1 MNGPFSGTLFRF
13 PLRNADQAENSKL
26 SRQAY
31 SEDDISSMFL
41 QLYKEAVFSIL
52 FLKNILSVEMYMW
65 DHDAQEPHKLYSC
78 SINSVNSDIV
88 WHRQALLRA
97 SKAVRSPDGEIDC
110 FLLDF
115 LSESISDGHS
125 KKRIDT
131 FFIVQSMAPASSR
144 ISAFAAAAAKE
155 YDFHL
160 LPWVS
165 VAACISNGLS
175 ESDVLKQGQAFC
187 FLPLPVRTGLNVQV
201 NGYFEVSSNRRSIW
215 FGADMDRAGKL
226 RSDWNKLLLMDV
238 VAPAFSELLL
248 GVRERLGPSKL
259 YYSLWPRGSF
269 DEPWNILAEWIYKK
283 ISRRPV
289 LYSDVA
295 GGKWVSPDEAF
306 IHDEVFYKAKE
317 LADTLILLEMP
328 IVHLPDPLGEMLSR
342 YATNIQK
349 GMISPRTVRNFLR
362 ECKIIYTLNKIHRL
376 ILLEYCLSDLLDAD
390 VGEQMTGLPLL
401 PLASGEFGLFSE
413 SSKGVSYFICNEM
426 EYKLLNLVSDRVID
440 RSIFP
445 CLLDRLSE
453 IGRLSSANLA
463 LFDIKCF
470 LQFVNRFFPVD
481 WKHKSRVAWNTESSA
496 NHPKAD
502 WFMLFWQY
510 IRDRCPDL
518 SVFSDW
524 PILPSTSGHLY
535 KASKSSKLI
544 NVQYLSDTLKELLE
558 NIGCKI
564 LDTNYG
570 IDHRDLYLYVYD
582 ANGTGV
588 LSAISES
595 VSSEGDSSLMMF
607 NNFADTEI
615 NELRKFLF
623 DPKWYIGGS
632 LSDSH
637 LKICKKLPIFRLYG
651 GPSNQSHHFSDLA
664 RSLKYLPPVDIPDF
678 LLDSEFI
685 HSSSNTEEGI
695 LSRYFGIQRMGRAF
709 FYRQKVLNK
718 IENLLPEFRDNV
730 MISILQDLPQLCI
743 EDASLRES
751 LKSLK
756 FVTTIS
762 GTLKCPQSLYDPRI
776 EELCALLE
784 DSDCFPSD
792 SFQDSGVLDM
802 LQGLGLRTSVSSDT
816 VIQSARQVELM
827 MHSDPLK
834 AHSRGKVLLSYLEAN
849 ANKWHFI
856 PPNNHKKTMKLS
868 KGSAAFMRRDMPL
881 DTDLEKF
888 WNDLRMICWC
898 PVLVIAPLP
907 TLPWPSASST
917 VAPPKLVRPLA
928 DMWLVSASMRILD
941 GDYSST
947 ALMYGLGWSVPPSGS
962 VIAAQLLELGK
973 NNDLVTDQVFRQEL
987 ALAMPKI
994 YSLLMALIG
1003 SDEMEIVRAVL
1014 EGCRWIWVGDGFA
1027 TVDEVVLKGHL
1038 HLAPYIRVIPV
1049 DLEVFR
1055 DLLVELGIRESLKPI
1070 DYASILCRMAIKKD
1084 RDPLDV
1090 QELRAAILVVQHL
1103 AEVRFQDL
1111 QVQIYLPDMSA
1122 RLCPA
1127 TDLVYNDAPWLLGPE
1142 ESASEQT
1149 FTIPLTTK
1157 KNTHKLVH
1165 GNISNDI
1172 AERLGVSSLRRLL
1185 LAESSDSMNLSLSGV
1200 AEAFGQHEDLTTRL
1214 KHIVEMYADGP
1225 GILFELMQN
1234 AEDAGASE
1242 VVFLLDRTQYGTSS
1256 ILSPEM
1262 AAWQGPALYCF
1273 NNSVFSPQ
1281 DLYAIS
1287 RIGQDSK
1294 LENPSA
1300 IGRFGLGFNCVYHFT
1315 DVPSFVSGENI
1326 VMFDPHA
1333 CHLPGI
1339 SPSHPGLRIKFV
1351 GRRILDQFPDQ
1362 FAPYLHFGC
1371 DLQKPYPGTL
1381 FRFPLRNEN
1390 AASRSQIKKEKYAPE
1405 DVLSLFSSFSEVVA
1419 EVLLFLRNVNTVSIL
1434 IKDGS
1439 TPEVQL
1445 VHRVSRQRIKS
1456 KAEPHLL
1463 HSMLDFV
1470 HGNKK
1475 SGMDKE
1481 QFLNKLNKTVDKDL
1495 PWSCQKIVI
1504 KEWNS
1509 FGEKLHSWITGECLG
1524 GGRAKSK
1531 SLVLAKKSHNFIP
1544 WACVAAHLHS
1554 SNTIDVQ
1561 NPVDGL
1567 NMELNQNT
1575 TDSLWVPADS
1585 TLARKEFE
1593 GLAFCFLPLPISTG
1607 LPAHVNAYFELSS
1620 NRRDIWFGN
1629 DMAGGGKVRSDWN
1642 TFLIEDAIAPAYGRL
1657 LEHIA
1662 VEVGPCDMYYSF
1674 WPTSTQREPWAS
1686 MIRKLYT
1693 FISDNSLQ
1701 VLYTKARGGQWI
1713 STKQA
1718 IFPDFSFPRA
1728 SELADVLSESG
1739 LPLVT
1744 VSPPVVERFMEAYPS
1759 LHFMT
1764 PQLLRS
1770 LLIRR
1775 RRGFKNKEAMILTL
1789 EYCLSDLKGPGTC
1802 DCLYGLPLI
1811 PLANGSFTAFTN
1823 RTEGERI
1830 FLACQNEYYLLKDSL
1845 PHLLVECTLPDGVLK
1860 SLHDI
1865 AQTGETNISFLTCKS
1880 LVELLPKLLPTEW
1893 QYAKRVSWNPNHLGQ
1908 PSVEWMALLW
1918 SYLKSS
1924 CNDLSVFS
1932 DWPILPV
1939 SNGCLLQLVVNSYVI
1954 KDDGWSENMS
1964 SLLQKL
1970 GCLFL
1975 RSDIMVD
1982 HSQLQN
1988 FVQDASA
1995 TGILNALHSVACQ
2008 RQDIEGLFCVA
2019 SEAEMHELRSF
2030 ILQSKWFNDNQM
2042 NSCHSDTIK
2051 LLPIFESYKSRKYVS
2066 LTNPVKCL
2074 KPDGISEDLLNE
2086 EFVRTESERER
2097 NIMRN
2102 FLGIKEPSRTEFYKD
2117 YVLNRMSEIIL
2128 EPPVLSVILLDVKVL
2143 IEEDSSF
2150 KSALSQMS
2158 FVLAANGSWQHP
2170 SKLYDPRIPGFQ
2182 KLLHKEAFFPSKKFS
2197 STEILETLFSMGL
2210 KRNLGFTGLLD
2221 CARSVSMMH
2230 HSGDSQAM
2238 SYGQRLLLC
2247 LDSLGFK
2254 IYGGNS
2260 EETHSKITNEIS
2272 NQENGGLVNDDTL
2285 FIHYSETDN
2294 EKFYIDPDI
2303 QHCLDTI
2310 IHDIPEDQLWSKMMT
2325 IDWCPVYVDPPIQ
2338 GLPWFTSISRVASP
2352 EFARPSSQMWL
2363 VSSKLRILDGK
2374 CCSDY
2379 VQGKLGWMN
2388 SPSISV
2394 LSNQLIELSR
2404 SYCQI
2409 KLQSVEEPFIST
2421 VLQREIPALYSKLQ
2435 DSVGSSDFVTL
2446 KASLDGVPWVW
2457 IGDNFVLP
2465 KHLAFDS
2472 PVKYHPYLYVV
2483 PTELSE
2489 FRILLSELGVKLT
2502 FDTVD
2507 YLHVLQHLQQ
2517 DLKGEPLSP
2526 EQLNF
2531 VHRVLEAVVDCFADK
2546 QVGDALLS
2554 SVLIPDSSG
2563 ILMCAADLVY
2573 NDAPWME
2580 KNSILN
2586 KHFTHPII
2594 NDDLAK
2600 RLGVQSLRCL
2610 SLVNE
2615 EMTKD
2620 LPCMDYMRI
2629 CELLTL
2635 YGDGEFLLFDLLELA
2650 DRCKSKKLHVIFD
2663 KREHPR
2669 QSLLQHNL
2677 GDFQGSSLIVILE
2690 GTSLSREEL
2699 CGLQNF
2705 PPWRLRGST
2714 INYGLGLLSCYY
2726 ICDLL
2731 SVLSCGNFYIF
2742 DPRGLVLPVPP
2753 SKSPSAK
2760 MFTLTGTDLIERFHD
2775 QFQPM
2780 LISKELKLSSSDCT
2794 VIRIPLSQKCLEE
2807 LKSGSDRVNHIFDQF
2822 TSHASSTLLFLQSI
2836 FQVSLYTWSIENSY
2850 PSLQYSISVDPSIA
2864 RNPFSDKKWRKF
2876 QISKLFSSSHAAIKL
2891 NAMDVH
2897 VLQGETKVVDKW
2909 LIALSMGSGQTRNM
2923 ALDRRYLA
2931 YNLTPVAGVAAHISQ
2946 NGQPIHSHS
2955 SCRILSPLPLSEKI
2969 SLPVTAVGSFIVSQ
2983 NGGRYL
2989 FNPQDSMT
2997 SSEQHLNYKN
3007 HLIEAWNRE
3016 LMSSICDSYVEL
3028 VLQFQKLRKDPL
3040 TSRIESSS
3048 ARAISF
3054 VLHAYGDKI
3063 YSFWPR
3069 SKQNLSSSYL
3079 CDTEVSSVSSNDTGM
3094 QCIIDQV
3101 VRPFYA
3107 RLVELPVWQLYQ
3119 GSMVKAE
3126 EGMFLSQLG
3135 SDNIS
3140 SDGFPPTSVC
3150 SFIKEH
3156 YPVFSVPWEL
3166 VSEIQAVGV
3175 TVKEIKPKMVRD
3187 LLKDYKIVTP
3197 RSIETYIDVLD
3208 YCVCDILL
3216 DQPNDRTDSP
3226 GESSNDVLAYRDPDA
3241 ASFNMPRSHDRA
3253 GNDALEMM
3261 TSFGKALYDLGRGVV
3276 EDIGRVGGPSNRY
3289 SSGTSRIDGGQ
3300 RLPYI
3305 AAEIKGVPFPTTKN
3319 KLVRL
3324 GGTEVWIGNKEEQFL
3339 LHSKAENFI
3348 HPECL
3353 DRPVLAKLLS
3363 DHIIHMYLNVRPFTS
3378 ELLSDHMRSLFS
3390 RIWVNQV
3397 MVSTSPWVSWD
3408 NNRESPDQGPSP
3420 EWIRLFWKSSNA
3432 STGNISLFSD
3442 WPLIPCFLC
3451 RPVLCRIKER
3461 HLVFIPP
3468 LSEASVS
3475 EGTSDSI
3482 IEGTEMTRFG
3492 NNVSEF
3498 EMIKSYSR
3506 EFDITKSK
3514 YPWLFLLLN
3523 QFNIPVYDISFLGY
3537 GASLDCFPTPGQSL
3551 GQAIVS
3557 KLFAA
3562 KQAGYFTEPV
3572 PFLAEDRDKL
3582 FALFASEFTSNN
3594 TLYMSQELD
3603 FMRALPIYKT
3613 VLGTY
3618 TCLHDHDQCIIP
3630 RNAFFQPRDERC
3642 LSNSTN
3648 GSLFLHALGV
3658 EELRDPEIFIRF
3670 GLPGF
3675 ESKASDEQEDIL
3687 VYLFV
3692 NWQELQLDSTIV
3704 NALKETKF
3712 IRNASPDC
3720 VDMFRPKDLFDPCDS
3735 LLASIFSGER
3745 QRFPGDRFATDG
3757 WLHVL
3762 RKTGLRT
3769 SLEADVI
3776 VECAR
3781 KIEYLGIESM
3791 KSTVDP
3797 DGLITDF
3804 SDQNEV
3810 STELWSLAT
3819 SLVDSIFL
3827 NFALLYSNTFC
3838 NTLSKIS
3845 FVPAEKGFPTIS
3857 GKKGGKRVLSS
3868 YGDAILLKDWPLA
3881 WSSAPILSRKV
3892 VPPEYSWGVFHLRSP
3907 PAFPLVLKHL
3917 QVVGRNNGEDTLAHW
3932 PVTVGMMTIEEAT
3945 CEVLK
3950 YLDKAWES
3958 LSSQDKLEVQKV
3970 AFLPVAN
3977 GTRLVTVNSLLVHL
3991 PVNLSPFAF
4000 ELPVL
4005 FLPFVKILKDVGIQD
4020 TLSIFHAKD
4029 LLSKIQM
4036 MCGYQRLNPN
4046 ELRAVM
4052 EILHFFSNG
4061 VNQARSDWQEWV
4073 TEAIVPD
4080 DGCRLVLA
4088 RSCVYIDT
4096 YGSHILSNI
4105 DISRI
4110 RFVHP
4115 KVPEKICTTLGIKK
4129 LSDAVVEEMDHDVQ
4143 LEILDDI
4150 GSLSVKTIKDK
4161 LLRKSLQMAIWT
4173 VINSKAEYMPSIE
4186 RISFTQLQSSLESI
4200 AEKMQ
4205 FVGLLQTRFFLLPKH
4220 VDITRMRKE
4229 SAIPEWVGSTGHRSI
4244 YFVDR
4249 SRNHILV
4256 AEPPSHISV
4265 FDVIAIVVSQ
4275 VLGFSIALPL
4285 GPLLS
4290 SPDDSEK
4297 AILDVLK
4304 LGSEK
4309 GENNF
4314 GHRSNVLIGSELLVQ
4329 DALLVQFL
4337 PLRPFYAGE
4346 IVAWRMGKDG
4356 EKLKYGRVPEDVRP
4370 SSGQALYRFN
4380 VETSLGESQLLLSS
4394 QVFSFKSMS
4403 STDGS
4408 SSSSSQESIITKVG
4422 TKTML
4427 QISSDDGSSGSQSS
4441 KQPQYGQVSALEL
4454 VQAVHDMLSTAG
4466 IDMDSE
4472 KQTLLQTTLNLQEQ
4486 LKESQATLLLEQE
4499 KADMAAKE
4507 ADAAKAAWVCR
4518 ICLTSEVSIAIVPCG
4533 HVLCLRCSSA
4543 VSRCPFCRVH
4553 VSKTLKIYRP

>member
-1 MNGPFSGTLFRF
+1 MDTLPMMEDFGQRVDLTRRIREVLVNYPEGTTVLKELIQNADDAGATTVRLCLDRRSHGVRSLLSDRLAGWQGPALLAYNDAVFTEDDFVSISRIGDSKKQGQAWKTGRFGVGFNSVYHLTDLPSFVSGKHVVIFDPQGAYLPNVSAANPGKRLDYVSSSAISLYKDQFLPYCAFGCDMKGPFLGTLFRF

-52 FLKNILSVEMYMW
+52 FLKNILLVEMYMW

-78 SINSVNSDIV
+78 SVNSVNSDIV
-88 WHRQALLRA
+88 WHRQAILRA
-97 SKAVRSPDGEIDC
+97 SKAVRSAVREIDC

-115 LSESISDGHS
+115 LSESINDGHS
-125 KKRIDT
+125 KTRIDT

-160 LPWVS
+160 LPWAS
-165 VAACISNGLS
+165 VGACISNGLS
-175 ESDVLKQGQAFC
+175 EDDVLKQGQAFC

-201 NGYFEVSSNRRSIW
+201 NGYFEVSSNRRGIW

-226 RSDWNKLLLMDV
+226 RSDWNKLLLVDV
-238 VAPAFSELLL
+238 VAQLLN
-248 GVRERLGPSKL
+248 
-259 YYSLWPRGSF
+259 GSTKRSVVDQF
-269 DEPWNILAEWIYKK
+269 C
-283 ISRRPV
+283 
-289 LYSDVA
+289 
-295 GGKWVSPDEAF
+295 
-306 IHDEVFYKAKE
+306 
-317 LADTLILLEMP
+317 TLMLQEENGYAQMK
-328 IVHLPDPLGEMLSR
+328 HLFMMR

-349 GMISPRTVRNFLR
+349 RMISPRTVRNFLR
-362 ECKIIYTLNKIHRL
+362 ECENIYTLNKIHRL
-376 ILLEYCLSDLLDAD
+376 VLLEYCLSDLLDAD

-401 PLASGEFGLFSE
+401 PLASEEFGLFSE
-413 SSKGVSYFICNEM
+413 ASK
-426 EYKLLNLVSDRVID
+426 
-440 RSIFP
+440 
-445 CLLDRLSE
+445 
-453 IGRLSSANLA
+453 
-463 LFDIKCF
+463 
-470 LQFVNRFFPVD
+470 
-481 WKHKSRVAWNTESSA
+481 
-496 NHPKAD
+496 
-502 WFMLFWQY
+502 
-510 IRDRCPDL
+510 
-518 SVFSDW
+518 
-524 PILPSTSGHLY
+524 GHLY

-564 LDTNYG
+564 LDPKYG

-582 ANGTGV
+582 ANGAGV
-588 LSAISES
+588 LSAISETI
-595 VSSEGDSSLMMF
+595 SSEGDSSLMIS
-607 NNFADTEI
+607 NNFADNEI
-615 NELRKFLF
+615 NELREFLF
-623 DPKWYIGGS
+623 DPKWYIGGT

-651 GPSNQSHHFSDLA
+651 GSPNQSHHFSDLA
-664 RSLKYLPPVDIPDF
+664 RSQKYLPPVDIPDF
-678 LLDSEFI
+678 LLDREFI

-709 FYRQKVLNK
+709 FYRQKVLNR
-718 IENLLPEFRDNV
+718 IENLLPELRDNV
-730 MISILQDLPQLCI
+730 MISILRDLPQLCI

-802 LQGLGLRTSVSSDT
+802 LQGLGLQTSVSSDT
-816 VIQSARQVELM
+816 VIRSAHQVELM

-834 AHSRGKVLLSYLEAN
+834 AHSRGKALLSYLEAN
-849 ANKWHFI
+849 ANKWLFI

-868 KGSAAFMRRDMPL
+868 KVAAAFMHRDMPL
-881 DTDLEKF
+881 DSDLEKF

-973 NNDLVTDQVFRQEL
+973 NNDLVIDQVFRQEL

-1003 SDEMEIVRAVL
+1003 SDEMEIVKAVL

-1055 DLLVELGIRESLKPI
+1055 DLFVELGIRESLKPI

-1103 AEVRFQDL
+1103 AEVQFQDL

-1142 ESASEQT
+1142 ESASEHT

-1172 AERLGVSSLRRLL
+1172 AERLGVCSLRRLL

-1262 AAWQGPALYCF
+1262 ADWQGPALYCF

-1362 FAPYLHFGC
+1362 FAPFLHFGC
-1371 DLQKPYPGTL
+1371 DLQNPYPGTL

-1390 AASRSQIKKEKYAPE
+1390 AASRSQIKKEKYAAE

-1419 EVLLFLRNVNTVSIL
+1419 EVLLFLRNVNSVSIL

-1445 VHRVSRQRIKS
+1445 VHRVSRQHIKS
-1456 KAEPHLL
+1456 KGEPHLL

-1470 HGNKK
+1470 RGNKK

-1504 KEWNS
+1504 KEWKS
-1509 FGEKLHSWITGECLG
+1509 CGEKLHIWITGECLG

-1531 SLVLAKKSHNFIP
+1531 SLVHAKKSHNFIP
-1544 WACVAAHLHS
+1544 WACVAAHLIS

-1593 GLAFCFLPLPISTG
+1593 GRAFCFLPLPISTG

-1642 TFLIEDAIAPAYGRL
+1642 TFLIEDAIAPAYGHL

-1662 VEVGPCDMYYSF
+1662 VEIGPCDLYYSF
-1674 WPTSTQREPWAS
+1674 WPTATQREPWAS

-1718 IFPDFSFPRA
+1718 IFPDFAFPRA
-1728 SELADVLSESG
+1728 SELAEVLSESG

-1759 LHFMT
+1759 LHFLT

-1802 DCLYGLPLI
+1802 DCLHGLPLI
-1811 PLANGSFTAFTN
+1811 PLANGSFTVFTKPA
-1823 RTEGERI
+1823 EGERI
-1830 FLACQNEYYLLKDSL
+1830 FLAFQNEYYLLKDLL

-1865 AQTGETNISFLTCKS
+1865 AQIGETNISFLTCNS

-1924 CNDLSVFS
+1924 CNDLSIFS

-1939 SNGCLLQLVVNSYVI
+1939 SDGCLLQLVVNSYVI
-1954 KDDGWSENMS
+1954 KDGGWSENMS

-1982 HSQLQN
+1982 HSQLKN

-2030 ILQSKWFNDNQM
+2030 IFQSKWFNDNQM
-2042 NSCHSDTIK
+2042 ISFHIDTIK

-2097 NIMRN
+2097 NIMRS
-2102 FLGIKEPSRTEFYKD
+2102 FLGIKEPSRAEFYKD

-2128 EPPVLSVILLDVKVL
+2128 EPPVLSAILFDVKVL

-2158 FVLAANGSWQHP
+2158 FVLAANGVWKHP
-2170 SKLYDPRIPGFQ
+2170 SKFYDPRIPGFQ
-2182 KLLHKEAFFPSKKFS
+2182 KLLHKEAFFPSEKFS
-2197 STEILETLFSMGL
+2197 STEILETLVSMGL

-2221 CARSVSMMH
+2221 CAQSVSMMH

-2247 LDSLGFK
+2247 LDFLGFK
-2254 IYGGNS
+2254 IYGGNN
-2260 EETHSKITNEIS
+2260 EETRSKITNEIS
-2272 NQENGGLVNDDTL
+2272 NQESGGLVNDDTQ

-2294 EKFYIDPDI
+2294 EKSYLDPDI

-2310 IHDIPEDQLWSKMMT
+2310 VHDIPEDQLWSEMMT

-2338 GLPWFTSISRVASP
+2338 GLPWFTSISCVASP
-2352 EFARPSSQMWL
+2352 EFVRPSSQMWL
-2363 VSSKLRILDGK
+2363 VSSKMRILDGE

-2394 LSNQLIELSR
+2394 LSTQLIELSR

-2409 KLQSVEEPFIST
+2409 KLQSVEEPLIST

-2435 DSVGSSDFVTL
+2435 DSVSSSDFVTL

-2507 YLHVLQHLQQ
+2507 YLHVLQHLQH

-2620 LPCMDYMRI
+2620 LP
-2629 CELLTL
+2629 
-2635 YGDGEFLLFDLLELA
+2635 F
-2650 DRCKSKKLHVIFD
+2650 
-2663 KREHPR
+2663 
-2669 QSLLQHNL
+2669 
-2677 GDFQGSSLIVILE
+2677 
-2690 GTSLSREEL
+2690 
-2699 CGLQNF
+2699 
-2705 PPWRLRGST
+2705 
-2714 INYGLGLLSCYY
+2714 
-2726 ICDLL
+2726 
-2731 SVLSCGNFYIF
+2731 LSCGNFYIF

-2760 MFTLTGTDLIERFHD
+2760 MFTLTEHCFGEC
-2775 QFQPM
+2775 
-2780 LISKELKLSSSDCT
+2780 SDFS
-2794 VIRIPLSQKCLEE
+2794 L
-2807 LKSGSDRVNHIFDQF
+2807 
-2822 TSHASSTLLFLQSI
+2822 
-2836 FQVSLYTWSIENSY
+2836 VSLYTWSIGNSY

-2923 ALDRRYLA
+2923 ALD
-2931 YNLTPVAGVAAHISQ
+2931 
-2946 NGQPIHSHS
+2946 
-2955 SCRILSPLPLSEKI
+2955 
-2969 SLPVTAVGSFIVSQ
+2969 
-2983 NGGRYL
+2983 
-2989 FNPQDSMT
+2989 
-2997 SSEQHLNYKN
+2997 
-3007 HLIEAWNRE
+3007 
-3016 LMSSICDSYVEL
+3016 
-3028 VLQFQKLRKDPL
+3028 
-3040 TSRIESSS
+3040 
-3048 ARAISF
+3048 
-3054 VLHAYGDKI
+3054 
-3063 YSFWPR
+3063 
-3069 SKQNLSSSYL
+3069 
-3079 CDTEVSSVSSNDTGM
+3079 
-3094 QCIIDQV
+3094 
-3101 VRPFYA
+3101 
-3107 RLVELPVWQLYQ
+3107 
-3119 GSMVKAE
+3119 
-3126 EGMFLSQLG
+3126 
-3135 SDNIS
+3135 
-3140 SDGFPPTSVC
+3140 

-3175 TVKEIKPKMVRD
+3175 TVKEIKPKM
-3187 LLKDYKIVTP
+3187 
-3197 RSIETYIDVLD
+3197 
-3208 YCVCDILL
+3208 
-3216 DQPNDRTDSP
+3216 PNDRTDIA
-3226 GESSNDVLAYRDPDA
+3226 GESSSDMLAYPDA

-3261 TSFGKALYDLGRGVV
+3261 TTFGKALYDLGRGMV
-3276 EDIGRVGGPSNRY
+3276 EDIG
-3289 SSGTSRIDGGQ
+3289 
-3300 RLPYI
+3300 
-3305 AAEIKGVPFPTTKN
+3305 E
-3319 KLVRL
+3319 
-3324 GGTEVWIGNKEEQFL
+3324 
-3339 LHSKAENFI
+3339 
-3348 HPECL
+3348 
-3353 DRPVLAKLLS
+3353 
-3363 DHIIHMYLNVRPFTS
+3363 
-3378 ELLSDHMRSLFS
+3378 
-3390 RIWVNQV
+3390 
-3397 MVSTSPWVSWD
+3397 
-3408 NNRESPDQGPSP
+3408 RE
-3420 EWIRLFWKSSNA
+3420 
-3432 STGNISLFSD
+3432 
-3442 WPLIPCFLC
+3442 
-3451 RPVLCRIKER
+3451 
-3461 HLVFIPP
+3461 
-3468 LSEASVS
+3468 
-3475 EGTSDSI
+3475 
-3482 IEGTEMTRFG
+3482 
-3492 NNVSEF
+3492 
-3498 EMIKSYSR
+3498 
-3506 EFDITKSK
+3506 
-3514 YPWLFLLLN
+3514 
-3523 QFNIPVYDISFLGY
+3523 
-3537 GASLDCFPTPGQSL
+3537 
-3551 GQAIVS
+3551 
-3557 KLFAA
+3557 
-3562 KQAGYFTEPV
+3562 
-3572 PFLAEDRDKL
+3572 
-3582 FALFASEFTSNN
+3582 
-3594 TLYMSQELD
+3594 
-3603 FMRALPIYKT
+3603 
-3613 VLGTY
+3613 
-3618 TCLHDHDQCIIP
+3618 
-3630 RNAFFQPRDERC
+3630 
-3642 LSNSTN
+3642 
-3648 GSLFLHALGV
+3648 
-3658 EELRDPEIFIRF
+3658 
-3670 GLPGF
+3670 
-3675 ESKASDEQEDIL
+3675 
-3687 VYLFV
+3687 
-3692 NWQELQLDSTIV
+3692 
-3704 NALKETKF
+3704 
-3712 IRNASPDC
+3712 
-3720 VDMFRPKDLFDPCDS
+3720 
-3735 LLASIFSGER
+3735 
-3745 QRFPGDRFATDG
+3745 RFPGDRFATDG
-3757 WLHVL
+3757 WLHIL

-3776 VECAR
+3776 VECTR
-3781 KIEYLGIESM
+3781 KIESLGIESM
-3791 KSTVDP
+3791 RSTVDP
-3797 DGLITDF
+3797 DGLITEF

-3838 NTLSKIS
+3838 NTVSKIS
-3845 FVPAEKGFPTIS
+3845 FVPAEKGFPSIS

-3892 VPPEYSWGVFHLRSP
+3892 VPPEYSWGVFHLSSP

-3917 QVVGRNNGEDTLAHW
+3917 Q
-3932 PVTVGMMTIEEAT
+3932 
-3945 CEVLK
+3945 
-3950 YLDKAWES
+3950 
-3958 LSSQDKLEVQKV
+3958 
-3970 AFLPVAN
+3970 
-3977 GTRLVTVNSLLVHL
+3977 
-3991 PVNLSPFAF
+3991 
-4000 ELPVL
+4000 
-4005 FLPFVKILKDVGIQD
+4005 
-4020 TLSIFHAKD
+4020 
-4029 LLSKIQM
+4029 
-4036 MCGYQRLNPN
+4036 
-4046 ELRAVM
+4046 
-4052 EILHFFSNG
+4052 
-4061 VNQARSDWQEWV
+4061 
-4073 TEAIVPD
+4073 
-4080 DGCRLVLA
+4080 
-4088 RSCVYIDT
+4088 
-4096 YGSHILSNI
+4096 
-4105 DISRI
+4105 
-4110 RFVHP
+4110 
-4115 KVPEKICTTLGIKK
+4115 
-4129 LSDAVVEEMDHDVQ
+4129 EMDRDVQ
-4143 LEILDDI
+4143 LEILNEI
-4150 GSLSVKTIKDK
+4150 GSVSVKTIKDK
-4161 LLRKSLQMAIWT
+4161 LLRKSLQMAVWM
-4173 VINSKAEYMPSIE
+4173 VINSKADYMPSI
-4186 RISFTQLQSSLESI
+4186 
-4200 AEKMQ
+4200 
-4205 FVGLLQTRFFLLPKH
+4205 
-4220 VDITRMRKE
+4220 
-4229 SAIPEWVGSTGHRSI
+4229 
-4244 YFVDR
+4244 
-4249 SRNHILV
+4249 
-4256 AEPPSHISV
+4256 
-4265 FDVIAIVVSQ
+4265 
-4275 VLGFSIALPL
+4275 VLGLSIALPL

-4314 GHRSNVLIGSELLVQ
+4314 GHRNNVLIGSELLVQ

-4403 STDGS
+4403 SREGS

-4422 TKTML
+4422 TKTMP
-4427 QISSDDGSSGSQSS
+4427 QISSDNGSSGSQQSS
-4441 KQPQYGQVSALEL
+4441 KQPQCGQVSAQEL

-4499 KADMAAKE
+4499 KADLAAKE
-4507 ADAAKAAWVCR
+4507 ADAAKAAWD
-4518 ICLTSEVSIAIVPCG
+4518 
-4533 HVLCLRCSSA
+4533 
-4543 VSRCPFCRVH
+4543 
-4553 VSKTLKIYRP
+4553 